1 MGSNQDL
8 HSSKCHFMRLP
19 REIRDEIYYLTFL
32 GQSPP
37 DRGTSFIE
45 PRISSPTAHIVT
57 RSNSSSFW
65 GRKPMIRLL
74 RASRT
79 FQDEAEAILY
89 SRFTHS
95 WPDYT
100 NKELVQRALRDLRP
114 EARNPIRSVQLHMRL
129 HIPRGHSSES
139 LYDDTSSIQWKHACE
154 QLGRRLP
161 GLKRVQVVM
170 NFAISSHPDIN
181 ALAYGLAP
189 WHVAR

>member
-1 MGSNQDL
+1 
-8 HSSKCHFMRLP
+8 
-19 REIRDEIYYLTFL
+19 
-32 GQSPP
+32 
-37 DRGTSFIE
+37 
-45 PRISSPTAHIVT
+45 
-57 RSNSSSFW
+57 
-65 GRKPMIRLL
+65 MIRLL